1 MRGNGK
7 QLMATTVILRKRR
20 QARLLGRR
28 DSHCLGHNAA
38 QYAQQL
44 SSHRLGSPI
53 LMLSILFNH
62 RATPFNVTLRTLRQL
77 ALASLVTP
85 LSFAL
90 HAAPSNTVLPVK
102 IQQALKTAKIEN
114 SALSLVLLPLNG
126 PGAATFVNAD
136 TAVNPAST
144 MKLITSYA
152 ALELLGPT
160 HQWKTEFYSDG
171 PLHNGVLQGNLYLKG
186 GGDPKLNMEKLWLL
200 MRDLRANGVQQIS
213 GDLVLDRSHFVQP
226 QLAAFNDDGNDANKP
241 FLVGPDSLL
250 VNLKSVRMIV
260 RNEDGKVV
268 VAVEPPIATIHINNQ
283 VKALPAGKCPNPN
296 VGYTSKKQA
305 DGSIN
310 LVVSGQ
316 LVAGCSSQTY
326 LALLDHP
333 SYAAG
338 AVRAIWQELGGS
350 IQGHDRVA
358 DVPKDARLLA
368 RAFSPDLVEI
378 IRDINKYSNNTMAQQ
393 LFLSLGAQFR
403 TAADADDAKAAQRV
417 IRQWLQRKGIN
428 TDNLLME
435 NGSGLSR
442 NERVSAREMALMLQA
457 AWNGP
462 YAAEFISALPLVGM
476 DGTMHKRLRRTAM
489 TGQAHI
495 KTGTLNTVRAI
506 AGFSRDANGNTWAVV
521 AILNH
526 PRPWGASSILDQVL
540 LGLYPQSKTA
550 KP

>member
-1 MRGNGK
+1 M
-7 QLMATTVILRKRR
+7 
-20 QARLLGRR
+20 
-28 DSHCLGHNAA
+28 S
-38 QYAQQL
+38 
-44 SSHRLGSPI
+44 
-53 LMLSILFNH
+53 SILFNR
-62 RATPFNVTLRTLRQL
+62 RANPLNLALRALRQL
-77 ALASLVTP
+77 ALASLLGP
-85 LSFAL
+85 LSL
-90 HAAPSNTVLPVK
+90 GLQAAPSSNVLPVK
-102 IQQALKTAKIEN
+102 IQQALAKAKIEN

-126 PGAATFVNAD
+126 PGAATFANAD
-136 TAVNPAST
+136 IAVNPAST
-144 MKLITSYA
+144 MKLITTYA

-160 HQWKTEFYSDG
+160 HQWKTEFYTDG
-171 PLHNGVLQGNLYLKG
+171 PLLNGVVQGNLYLKG

-200 MRDLRANGVQQIS
+200 MRDLRTNGVQQIT

-226 QLAAFNDDGNDANKP
+226 TFSAFNDDGKDANKP
-241 FLVGPDSLL
+241 FLVGPDALL
-250 VNLKSVRMIV
+250 VNLKSVRMIT
-260 RNEDGKVV
+260 RNEGGKVT
-268 VAVEPPIATIHINNQ
+268 VAVEPPIASIHIDNR

-296 VGYTSKKQA
+296 VGYTAKKQP

-310 LVVSGQ
+310 LLVSGQ
-316 LVAGCSSQTY
+316 LVAGCSSQSY

-350 IQGHDRVA
+350 IQGRDRVA
-358 DVPKDARLLA
+358 DVPKGARLLA

-403 TAADADDAKAAQRV
+403 TASDADDAKAAQRV
-417 IRQWLQRKGIN
+417 IRQWLARKGIN
-428 TDNLLME
+428 AEHLIME

-442 NERVSAREMALMLQA
+442 HERVSAREMAAMLKA

-462 YAAEFISALPLVGM
+462 YAAEFMSSLPLVGM
-476 DGTMHKRLRRTAM
+476 DGTMHKRLRRTAL

-506 AGFSRDANGNTWAVV
+506 SGFSRDANGNTWAVV

-526 PRPWGASSILDQVL
+526 PRPWGASSILDQAL
-540 LGLYPQSKTA
+540 LGLYQQSKTA